1 MVTASRKVRVEDY
14 AATPAVAWCPG
25 CGNFGILRAMKKA
38 LAALELHPHQV
49 LMVSGIGQ
57 AGKLPHYLR
66 CNLLNELHGRPV
78 PAATAAK
85 LVNPELTV
93 IAVSGDGD
101 AYGEGGNHFVHA
113 MNRNVDMTYM
123 VHNNQVYAL
132 TRGQACPTTDLGF
145 TTKMNPNGAWVS
157 LRPLALAVA
166 CDCSFVARGFAGDGE
181 HLATLIQM
189 AIKHKGFSLVEV
201 LQPCPTFNR
210 TNTLQ
215 WYLQR
220 VYKLDEAKDYDPKD
234 RTAAF
239 NKALEW
245 GDRIPIGLIY
255 LNDRPVFED
264 YLGVAGRVPLVREK
278 LDPLQFE
285 PLVDE
290 FK

>member
-1 MVTASRKVRVEDY
+1 MVTASDKVKVEDY
-14 AATPAVAWCPG
+14 ASTSAVAWCPG

-38 LAALELHPHQV
+38 LVELQLRPHQV

-57 AGKLPHYLR
+57 AGKFPHYLQ
-66 CNLLNELHGRPV
+66 CNVLNELHGRPI

-166 CDCSFVARGFAGDGE
+166 CDCSFVARGFCRRWRTSGHDHTDGRQ
-181 HLATLIQM
+181 T
-189 AIKHKGFSLVEV
+189 
-201 LQPCPTFNR
+201 
-210 TNTLQ
+210 
-215 WYLQR
+215 QR
-220 VYKLDEAKDYDPKD
+220 VCPRGGAAAMPHFQPQEHSPVVF
-234 RTAAF
+234 TA
-239 NKALEW
+239 
-245 GDRIPIGLIY
+245 R
-255 LNDRPVFED
+255 VQ
-264 YLGVAGRVPLVREK
+264 AGRSQGLRPEGQDRR
-278 LDPLQFE
+278 LQQGAGMGR
-285 PLVDE
+285 PNTDRA
-290 FK
+290 